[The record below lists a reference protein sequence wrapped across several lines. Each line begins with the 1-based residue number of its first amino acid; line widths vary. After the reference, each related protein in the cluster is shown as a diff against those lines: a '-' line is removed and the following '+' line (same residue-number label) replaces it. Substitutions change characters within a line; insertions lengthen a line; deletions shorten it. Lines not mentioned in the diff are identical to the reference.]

1 MLSSMN
7 GKTPCAQVL
16 VSVGVCFV
24 NLGIHVRFQG
34 PQRGIQEGSPY
45 IRATVVDEEA
55 PLVRS
60 DQREETADLQSLTP
74 SRPPHRSFTGH
85 YEHGTRT

>member
-1 MLSSMN
+1 
-7 GKTPCAQVL
+7 
-16 VSVGVCFV
+16 
-24 NLGIHVRFQG
+24 
-34 PQRGIQEGSPY
+34 
-45 IRATVVDEEA
+45 VDEEA